1 MAGATA
7 GAADL
12 AAYRQRLWSAI
23 AAESAKGLEGGLL
36 EVVVAELQAGRSSGF
51 RRVLLQALDGSSV
64 AQNSRT
70 SDLLQRFAEDARGG
84 SAEAAVLL
92 GALLC
97 FHAMFNSEAR
107 ACAPPPAR
115 LAVPLLSRHATA
127 PGARS
132 WHAEACVPGRG
143 RAGMLRPWQAGQPVV
158 KLARAAAQSLAAA
171 DLGEAP
177 TAQEMQ
183 DLAVQGFK
191 YLEAVAMRGNKLGLL
206 LYGLAAEAGRG
217 TQRDHLRAHQAR

>member
-23 AAESAKGLEGGLL
+23 AAESAKALEGGLL
-36 EVVVAELQAGRSSGF
+36 EVVVAELQAGRSAGF

-107 ACAPPPAR
+107 ARAPPPRA
-115 LAVPLLSRHATA
+115 LLSPCCPAVR
-127 PGARS
+127 PCLV
-132 WHAEACVPGRG
+132 CVPGTG
-143 RAGMLRPWQAGQPVV
+143 AIGTWWSWYAGHPS
-158 KLARAAAQSLAAA
+158 KELACAATRSVTAAH
-171 DLGEAP
+171 LGIAL

-183 DLAVQGFK
+183 DLAGQGFK

-217 TQRDHLRAHQAR
+217 TPRDHLRAHQAR